1 MNGNDDIQKTLL
13 DHEIRVIKVEEAIKH
28 VIQLL
33 GRIENEI
40 AALGTE
46 QKASRESFVR
56 SMDTMRLEFH
66 RDRRFS
72 AFIFLTTQLAVIG
85 ALLRLAGIL

>member
-1 MNGNDDIQKTLL
+1 MNGKDDIQKTLL
-13 DHEIRVIKVEEAIKH
+13 DHEIRVIKVEEATKH
-28 VIQLL
+28 IIQLL

-40 AALGTE
+40 AALGSE
-46 QKASRESFVR
+46 QKSMREGFDR

-72 AFIFLTTQLAVIG
+72 ALVFLTTQLAVIG
-85 ALLRLAGIL
+85 ALLRLADIL